1 MLTRDS
7 LPALRSAR
15 PAPSTPPAPEPE
27 PTARAP
33 TPERQ
38 PTTPAP
44 DVADLADTLAALAF
58 DLEAGRLTPG
68 NLAALT
74 DLTLAA
80 DDLLGL
86 AAALAPDPWPYLAAR
101 AAVGSL
107 PTGADASRP
116 NPWPGPRAPN
126 PRPANGAP
134 HSAPGADAG
143 A

>member
-1 MLTRDS
+1 MLTRRHLS
-7 LPALRSAR
+7 TFRPAR
-15 PAPSTPPAPEPE
+15 PAPNTPPAPEPE

-44 DVADLADTLAALAF
+44 DVADLADTLSALAF
-58 DLEAGRLTPG
+58 DLEAGRLAPG
-68 NLAALT
+68 NVASLT
-74 DLTLAA
+74 ALTLAA

-116 NPWPGPRAPN
+116 NPWTGNQGAEP
-126 PRPANGAP
+126 PAR
-134 HSAPGADAG
+134 
-143 A
+143 